1 MNAAAAARV
10 AVAGMPGSESA
21 DFAAWVRPYWSDMQ
35 LLARRLCGPDA
46 GEDAVQEALAAAW
59 RKRAQFDPHRG
70 TPRSWLLAVVADQAH
85 KQRRRLRV
93 SAPMVDEDLRAVPD
107 IQSEVSMDLSVVLR
121 QLTERQRLAVSL
133 FYYLDISVAE
143 IAQVMGCSIGTVKST
158 LSDARQRLRVLLGEE
173 YR

>member
-1 MNAAAAARV
+1 M
-10 AVAGMPGSESA
+10 AGMPGA
-21 DFAAWVRPYWSDMQ
+21 DAAEFAAWVRPYWSDMQ

-59 RKRAQFDPHRG
+59 RKREQFDSHRG

-93 SAPMVDEDLRAVPD
+93 TAQIDDDDVGAAPGTQPDLT
-107 IQSEVSMDLSVVLR
+107 IDLSLVLR
-121 QLTERQRLAVSL
+121 QLTERQRLVVSL
-133 FYYLDISVAE
+133 FYYLDISVTE
-143 IAQVMGCSIGTVKST
+143 TAQIMGCSVGTVKST
-158 LSDARQRLRVLLGEE
+158 LSDARHRLRVLLGEE